1 VRVLILSHPVD
12 TPSTKYRVLQFLP
25 LFARDRIEVERV
37 DLPKGPWA
45 RWRLFRRAREFDVV
59 MHQKRLLP
67 PWQFR
72 SLRANAR
79 ALLYDFDDP
88 MPYGRE
94 GDRVELSATRVR
106 RFRSILSLA
115 DAVAV
120 NHAGTEAL
128 AREYGARDVHVIPT
142 SVDLSRWRPRD
153 SWAADRPVL
162 GWVGTPANLPN
173 LAEIAPA
180 LKGRRLRLV
189 TDEPLELAGVDV
201 EFVKWDFATEPEHVR
216 SFDVALAPL
225 PDDAWSRGKMPFKI
239 LYYFAA
245 GVPVVASGLGAVTTV
260 IRDGENGLLAGD
272 WAAKIAALDDPALRE
287 RLGRAGRATVE
298 RDFTVESAYAK
309 LKGLL
314 ERISASGARAP

>member
-1 VRVLILSHPVD
+1 
-12 TPSTKYRVLQFLP
+12 
-25 LFARDRIEVERV
+25 
-37 DLPKGPWA
+37 
-45 RWRLFRRAREFDVV
+45 

-72 SLRANAR
+72 TLRSNAR

-153 SWAADRPVL
+153 SWAAERLTL

-173 LAEIAPA
+173 LREIAPA
-180 LKGRRLRLV
+180 LRGRRLRLV
-189 TDEPLELAGVDV
+189 TDEPMELPGVDV
-201 EFVKWDFATEPEHVR
+201 EFVKWDFATEPDHVR
-216 SFDVALAPL
+216 TFDVALAPL

-245 GVPVVASGLGAVTTV
+245 GVPVVASARGAVETV

-272 WAAKIAALDDPALRE
+272 WAAKIAALEDAGLRE

-309 LKGLL
+309 LKALL
-314 ERISASGARAP
+314 ERISASAARAR